1 MVIAIIHNP
10 KVLMFAQIPLLEFF
24 QKILVLK
31 RTGTSS
37 GMLYVPFHSL
47 IQGRIV
53 GELMSQMPLGIGRAI
68 KLHLLN
74 LLFCLC

>member
-10 KVLMFAQIPLLEFF
+10 KVLMCAQIPLLEFF
-24 QKILVLK
+24 QEILIL
-31 RTGTSS
+31 RRAGTSS
-37 GMLYVPFHSL
+37 GMFHVPFHSL

-53 GELMSQMPLGIGRAI
+53 GELMFQMPLGIWRAI